1 MIVSYIYYIVSNW
14 QYIVYS
20 LGADTR
26 LCMVVVR
33 EVGAE
38 MVRGVGLGGM
48 TA

>member
-1 MIVSYIYYIVSNW
+1 MFVSYICYIVSNW

-20 LGADTR
+20 LGPDTR

-38 MVRGVGLGGM
+38 MVREVGLGEM